1 MSKPES
7 LRSAIMF
14 GGSVKGMD
22 VIAGNVQRV
31 MEAVAN
37 AALKSGRHP
46 ETVRLMAVSKLVDAD
61 RIRQAL
67 AAGVG
72 CLGENRV
79 QEAQSKKAGLAG
91 FDFEYHLI
99 GPLQKN
105 KVNRAV
111 ATFDWIQTVDSLDL
125 ARRIDRLSA
134 RARKVVS
141 VLIQVNIGRE
151 SQKAGVMEEELEE
164 LARRLVDLDSISVQG
179 LMAIP
184 PYLED
189 GEAVRPYFRRLRQ
202 WFDRLAS
209 LHLPKVSMK
218 VLSMGMSH
226 DFPVAIEEGSTMV
239 RVGTA
244 IFGRRPPA

>member
-1 MSKPES
+1 M
-7 LRSAIMF
+7 
-14 GGSVKGMD
+14 G

-31 MEAVAN
+31 METVAE
-37 AALKSGRHP
+37 AALKSGRRP

-61 RIRQAL
+61 RVRQAL
-67 AAGVG
+67 AAGVD

-79 QEAQSKKAGLAG
+79 QEAQSKKDRLAGL
-91 FDFEYHLI
+91 DYEYHLI

-125 ARRIDRLSA
+125 ARRIDRSSA
-134 RARKVVS
+134 RLGKRIS

-151 SQKAGVMEEELEE
+151 PQKAGVAEEELEE
-164 LARRLVDLDSISVQG
+164 VARQLVGLDFISVQG

-184 PYLED
+184 PYMDD

-202 WFDRLAS
+202 WFDRLAG
-209 LHLPKVSMK
+209 LHLPKLRMQ

-226 DFPVAIEEGSTMV
+226 DYPVAIEEGSTMV

>member
-1 MSKPES
+1 MG
-7 LRSAIMF
+7 I
-14 GGSVKGMD
+14 
-22 VIAGNVQRV
+22 IAGNVRRV
-31 MEAVAN
+31 MEVVAE
-37 AALKSGRHP
+37 AALKSGRLP
-46 ETVRLMAVSKLVDAD
+46 ETVRLMAVSKLMGAD

-67 AAGVG
+67 SAGVD

-79 QEAQSKKAGLAG
+79 QEAQSKKDLLAGL
-91 FDFEYHLI
+91 DFEYHLI

-125 ARRIDRLSA
+125 ARRIDRSSA
-134 RARKVVS
+134 RLGKTVS

-151 SQKAGVMEEELEE
+151 SQKAGVAEEELEE
-164 LARRLVDLDSISVQG
+164 LAGQLVDLDFISVQG

-189 GEAVRPYFRRLRQ
+189 GEAVRPYFRRLRR
-202 WFDRLAS
+202 WFDRLAG
-209 LHLPKVSMK
+209 LQLPKLRMQ

>member
-1 MSKPES
+1 M
-7 LRSAIMF
+7 
-14 GGSVKGMD
+14 G

-31 MEAVAN
+31 METVAEAV
-37 AALKSGRHP
+37 LKSGRRP
-46 ETVRLMAVSKLVDAD
+46 ETVRLMAVSKLMGAD

-67 AAGVG
+67 AAGVD

-79 QEAQSKKAGLAG
+79 QEAQSKKDRLTGLN
-91 FDFEYHLI
+91 FEYHLI

-125 ARRIDRLSA
+125 ARRIDRSA
-134 RARKVVS
+134 ARQGKTVS

-151 SQKAGVMEEELEE
+151 PQKAGVAEEELEE
-164 LARRLVDLDSISVQG
+164 LAGRMVDLDFISIQG

-189 GEAVRPYFRRLRQ
+189 GEAVRPYFRRLKQ
-202 WFDRLAS
+202 WFDRLAD
-209 LHLPKVSMK
+209 LGLPKVRMK

>member
-1 MSKPES
+1 M
-7 LRSAIMF
+7 
-14 GGSVKGMD
+14 G

-31 MEAVAN
+31 METVAQ
-37 AALKSGRHP
+37 AALKSGRRP

-67 AAGVG
+67 AAGVD

-79 QEAQSKKAGLAG
+79 QEAQSKKDRLAGL
-91 FDFEYHLI
+91 DYEYHLI

-125 ARRIDRLSA
+125 ARAHRWVVGQTGQEGLGADPGQYRKRTAKSGGGGR
-134 RARKVVS
+134 RA
-141 VLIQVNIGRE
+141 GRVGPATG
-151 SQKAGVMEEELEE
+151 QP
-164 LARRLVDLDSISVQG
+164 G
-179 LMAIP
+179 LHLGSGTDGHS
-184 PYLED
+184 PYMDD

-202 WFDRLAS
+202 WFDRLAG
-209 LHLPKVSMK
+209 LHLPKLRMQ

-226 DFPVAIEEGSTMV
+226 DYPVAIEEGSTMV

>member
-1 MSKPES
+1 M
-7 LRSAIMF
+7 
-14 GGSVKGMD
+14 G

-31 MEAVAN
+31 METVAE
-37 AALKSGRHP
+37 AALKSGRRP

-61 RIRQAL
+61 RVHQAL
-67 AAGVG
+67 AAGVD

-79 QEAQSKKAGLAG
+79 QEAQSKKVRLAGL
-91 FDFEYHLI
+91 DYEYHLI

-125 ARRIDRLSA
+125 ARRIDRSSA
-134 RARKVVS
+134 RLGKRIS

-151 SQKAGVMEEELEE
+151 PQKAGVAEEELEE
-164 LARRLVDLDSISVQG
+164 VARQLVGLDFISVQG

-184 PYLED
+184 PYMDD

-202 WFDRLAS
+202 WFDRLAD
-209 LHLPKVSMK
+209 LHLPKLRMQ

-226 DFPVAIEEGSTMV
+226 DYPVAIEEGSTMV

>member
-1 MSKPES
+1 
-7 LRSAIMF
+7 
-14 GGSVKGMD
+14 MD

-31 MEAVAN
+31 METVAQ
-37 AALKSGRHP
+37 AALKSGRRP
-46 ETVRLMAVSKLVDAD
+46 EAVRLMAVSKLVESD

-67 AAGVG
+67 AAGVD

-79 QEAQSKKAGLAG
+79 QEAQSKKARLAG
-91 FDFEYHLI
+91 LDFEYHLI

-105 KVNRAV
+105 KVNRAL

-125 ARRIDRLSA
+125 ARRIDRSSA
-134 RARKVVS
+134 RLGKTVS
-141 VLIQVNIGRE
+141 VLIQVNVGRE
-151 SQKAGVMEEELEE
+151 PQKAGVVEEELEE
-164 LARRLVDLDSISVQG
+164 LAGQLVDLDAISVQG

-189 GEAVRPYFRRLRQ
+189 GEAVRPYFRRLKRC
-202 WFDRLAS
+202 FDRLAS
-209 LHLPKVSMK
+209 LHLPKVHMK

-226 DFPVAIEEGSTMV
+226 DFPVAIDEGSTMV

-244 IFGRRPPA
+244 IFGRRPTA

>member
-1 MSKPES
+1 
-7 LRSAIMF
+7 
-14 GGSVKGMD
+14 MD
-22 VIAGNVQRV
+22 VIAGRVRRV
-31 MEAVAN
+31 MERVAK
-37 AALKSGRHP
+37 AALKSGRGP
-46 ETVRLMAVSKLVDAD
+46 ETVRLMAVSKLVEAD
-61 RIRQAL
+61 RVRQAL
-67 AAGVG
+67 AAGID

-79 QEAQSKKAGLAG
+79 QEAQSKKAQLAG
-91 FDFEYHLI
+91 PDFEYHLI

-125 ARRIDRLSA
+125 ARRIDRSSA
-134 RARKVVS
+134 RLGKTVS

-151 SQKAGVMEEELEE
+151 PQKAGVVEEELEE
-164 LARRLVDLDSISVQG
+164 LAEQLVDLDSISVQG

-184 PYLED
+184 PYQED
-189 GEAVRPYFRRLRQ
+189 GEAVRPYFRRLRL

-209 LHLPKVSMK
+209 LHLPKVRMQ

-226 DFPVAIEEGSTMV
+226 DFLVAIEEGSTMV

>member
-1 MSKPES
+1 M
-7 LRSAIMF
+7 
-14 GGSVKGMD
+14 G

-31 MEAVAN
+31 METVAE
-37 AALKSGRHP
+37 AALKSGRRP

-61 RIRQAL
+61 RVRQAL
-67 AAGVG
+67 AAGVD

-79 QEAQSKKAGLAG
+79 QDAQSKKVRLAGL
-91 FDFEYHLI
+91 DYEYHLI

-125 ARRIDRLSA
+125 ARRIDRSSA
-134 RARKVVS
+134 RLGKRIS

-151 SQKAGVMEEELEE
+151 PQKAGVAEEELEE
-164 LARRLVDLDSISVQG
+164 VARQLVGLDFISVQG

-184 PYLED
+184 PYLDD

-202 WFDRLAS
+202 WFDRLAG
-209 LHLPKVSMK
+209 LHLPKLRMQ

-226 DFPVAIEEGSTMV
+226 DYPVAIEEGSTMV

>member
-1 MSKPES
+1 M
-7 LRSAIMF
+7 
-14 GGSVKGMD
+14 G

-31 MEAVAN
+31 METVAE
-37 AALKSGRHP
+37 AALKSGRRP

-61 RIRQAL
+61 RVRQAL
-67 AAGVG
+67 AAGVD

-79 QEAQSKKAGLAG
+79 QEAQSKKDRLAGL
-91 FDFEYHLI
+91 DYEYHLI

-125 ARRIDRLSA
+125 ARRIDRSSA
-134 RARKVVS
+134 RLGKRIS

-151 SQKAGVMEEELEE
+151 PQKAGVAEEELEE
-164 LARRLVDLDSISVQG
+164 VARQLVGLDFISVQG

-184 PYLED
+184 PYMDD

-202 WFDRLAS
+202 WFDRLAG
-209 LHLPKVSMK
+209 LHLPKLPMQ

-226 DFPVAIEEGSTMV
+226 DYPVAIEEGSTMV

>member
-1 MSKPES
+1 M
-7 LRSAIMF
+7 
-14 GGSVKGMD
+14 G

-31 MEAVAN
+31 MEAVAE
-37 AALKSGRHP
+37 AALKSGRRP
-46 ETVRLMAVSKLVDAD
+46 ETVRLMAVSKLVAAD
-61 RIRQAL
+61 RIREAL
-67 AAGVG
+67 AAGVD

-79 QEAQSKKAGLAG
+79 QEAQSKKDHLAG
-91 FDFEYHLI
+91 PDFEYHLI

-125 ARRIDRLSA
+125 ARRVDRSSA
-134 RARKVVS
+134 RLGKTVS

-151 SQKAGVMEEELEE
+151 PQKAGVAEEELEE
-164 LARRLVDLDSISVQG
+164 LAGRLVDLDFISVQG

-189 GEAVRPYFRRLRQ
+189 GEAVRPYFRRLRR
-202 WFDRLAS
+202 WFDRLAG
-209 LHLPKVSMK
+209 LQLPKVRMQ

-244 IFGRRPPA
+244 IFGRRLKEG

>member
-1 MSKPES
+1 M
-7 LRSAIMF
+7 
-14 GGSVKGMD
+14 G

-31 MEAVAN
+31 METVAE
-37 AALKSGRHP
+37 AALKSGRRP

-61 RIRQAL
+61 RIRRAL
-67 AAGVG
+67 AAGVD

-79 QEAQSKKAGLAG
+79 QEAQSKKDRLAGL
-91 FDFEYHLI
+91 DYEYHLI

-125 ARRIDRLSA
+125 ARRIDGSSA
-134 RARKVVS
+134 RLGKRVS

-151 SQKAGVMEEELEE
+151 PQKAGVAEEELEE
-164 LARRLVDLDSISVQG
+164 LARRLVSLDSISVQG

-184 PYLED
+184 PYMDD

-202 WFDRLAS
+202 WFDRLAG
-209 LHLPKVSMK
+209 LHLPKLRMQ

-226 DFPVAIEEGSTMV
+226 DYPVAIEEGSTMV

>member
-1 MSKPES
+1 V
-7 LRSAIMF
+7 
-14 GGSVKGMD
+14 G
-22 VIAGNVQRV
+22 
-31 MEAVAN
+31 
-37 AALKSGRHP
+37 
-46 ETVRLMAVSKLVDAD
+46 AD

-67 AAGVG
+67 AAGVD

-79 QEAQSKKAGLAG
+79 QEAQSKKDHLAGLE
-91 FDFEYHLI
+91 FEYHLI

-105 KVNRAV
+105 KINRAV

-125 ARRIDRLSA
+125 ARRIDQSSA
-134 RARKVVS
+134 RLGKRVS

-151 SQKAGVMEEELEE
+151 PQKAGVAEEELEE
-164 LARRLVDLDSISVQG
+164 MAGQLVDLDSISVQG

-184 PYLED
+184 SYLED
-189 GEAVRPYFRRLRQ
+189 AEAVRPYFRRLRQ

-209 LHLPKVSMK
+209 LQLPKVGMK

-244 IFGRRPPA
+244 VFGRRPPA

>member
-1 MSKPES
+1 M
-7 LRSAIMF
+7 
-14 GGSVKGMD
+14 G

-31 MEAVAN
+31 METVAE
-37 AALKSGRHP
+37 AALKSGRRP

-61 RIRQAL
+61 RIRRAL
-67 AAGVG
+67 AAGVD

-79 QEAQSKKAGLAG
+79 QEAQSKKDRLAGL
-91 FDFEYHLI
+91 DYEYHLI

-125 ARRIDRLSA
+125 ARRIDGSSA
-134 RARKVVS
+134 RLGKRVS

-151 SQKAGVMEEELEE
+151 PQKAGVAEEELEE
-164 LARRLVDLDSISVQG
+164 LARRLVGLDSISVQG

-184 PYLED
+184 PYMDD

-202 WFDRLAS
+202 WFDRLAG
-209 LHLPKVSMK
+209 LDLPKLRMQ

-226 DFPVAIEEGSTMV
+226 DYPVAIEEGSTMV

>member
-1 MSKPES
+1 M
-7 LRSAIMF
+7 
-14 GGSVKGMD
+14 G
-22 VIAGNVQRV
+22 VIAGNVRRV
-31 MEAVAN
+31 METVAET
-37 AALKSGRHP
+37 ALKSGRRP
-46 ETVRLMAVSKLVDAD
+46 ETVRLMAVSKLVGAD
-61 RIRQAL
+61 RVRQAL
-67 AAGVG
+67 AAGVD

-79 QEAQSKKAGLAG
+79 QEAQSKKHHLEGLN
-91 FDFEYHLI
+91 FEYHLI

-111 ATFDWIQTVDSLDL
+111 ATFDWVQTVDSLDL
-125 ARRIDRLSA
+125 ARRIDRSSA
-134 RARKVVS
+134 RLGKRVS
-141 VLIQVNIGRE
+141 VLVQVNIGRE
-151 SQKAGVMEEELEE
+151 PQKAGVAEEELEE
-164 LARRLVDLDSISVQG
+164 MVGQLVDLDSISVQG

-202 WFDRLAS
+202 CFDRLAG
-209 LHLPKVSMK
+209 LRLPKAPMQ

-226 DFPVAIEEGSTMV
+226 DFSVAIEEGSTMV